1 MANVRLL
8 FFGTE
13 KSFTHYKSV
22 ELFCN
27 KHCNLTI
34 IFKDE
39 NSNEQIIEL
48 DKSSAIKFSREL
60 RKQISLML

>member
-13 KSFTHYKSV
+13 KSLTYYKSI

-27 KHCNLTI
+27 KNSNLTI
-34 IFKDE
+34 IIKDKEFK
-39 NSNEQIIEL
+39 EQVIEL